1 MMPPDWQNC
10 QGTTAAGAA
19 LELAHSVVSMRLGWN
34 SLRLLTLLFVASLL
48 VAGCGS
54 SFRISGALNVP
65 AMSVVAGPVSFVQF
79 TAIFDSSGTLVNV
92 TIVTLATTPTPSTL
106 TFCGNQTSQFTMT
119 HSVQISFNPG
129 TSVCSN
135 LVSVVNRGA

>member
-1 MMPPDWQNC
+1 
-10 QGTTAAGAA
+10 
-19 LELAHSVVSMRLGWN
+19 MRPGWN
-34 SLRLLTLLFVASLL
+34 GFRRLTQLLLASVLLL

-65 AMSVVAGPVSFVQF
+65 AMSVVSGTVSFVQF
-79 TAIFDSSGTLVNV
+79 TTIFDSSGTLVNV
-92 TIVTLATTPTPSTL
+92 TIVTLATTPAPTIL
-106 TFCGNQTSQFTMT
+106 TFCGNQTSQFTIT
-119 HSVQISFNPG
+119 RPVQVSFNSG

>member
-1 MMPPDWQNC
+1 V
-10 QGTTAAGAA
+10 AEAG
-19 LELAHSVVSMRLGWN
+19 LKSAHSVASMCLG
-34 SLRLLTLLFVASLL
+34 SDSFRRPTQLFLASLL
-48 VAGCGS
+48 LLVTGCGS
-54 SFRISGALNVP
+54 SFRIAGGLNVP
-65 AMSVVAGPVSFVQF
+65 AMSVVAGTVSFVQF
-79 TAIFDSSGTLVNV
+79 TAIFDSSGALVNV

-119 HSVQISFNPG
+119 HSVQVSFNPG

>member
-1 MMPPDWQNC
+1 MC
-10 QGTTAAGAA
+10 
-19 LELAHSVVSMRLGWN
+19 LG
-34 SLRLLTLLFVASLL
+34 SDSFRRPAQLFLASLL
-48 VAGCGS
+48 LLVTGCGR
-54 SFRISGALNVP
+54 SFRIAGGLNVP
-65 AMSVVAGPVSFVQF
+65 AMSVVAGTVSFVQF
-79 TAIFDSSGTLVNV
+79 TAIFDSSGALVNV

-119 HSVQISFNPG
+119 HSVQVSFNPG

>member
-1 MMPPDWQNC
+1 
-10 QGTTAAGAA
+10 
-19 LELAHSVVSMRLGWN
+19 LAQLVVSMRLEWN
-34 SLRLLTLLFVASLL
+34 GFRRLIQLFLASLLLL
-48 VAGCGS
+48 VAGCGT

-65 AMSVVAGPVSFVQF
+65 AISVVAGTVSFVQF

-92 TIVTLATTPTPSTL
+92 TIVTLATTPAPSTL

-119 HSVQISFNPG
+119 RSVQVSFNSG